1 MNLPMTP
8 QLVECPRDAMQ
19 GIRKHIPLDLKAKYV
34 NLLLKVGFHSLDFGS
49 FVSPKAIPQMADTAE
64 LVPRLDM
71 SGTGT
76 RLLAIVLN
84 SRGARDACRF
94 AEIDYL
100 GYPFS
105 VSETFQQRN
114 AHSSIS
120 ESLERLKSIC
130 EIAARHDKEVIVYL
144 SMAFGNPYGDPWS
157 AGVVAHWTGVMRSL
171 GIRIVS
177 LADTVG
183 MASPEE
189 VHALFDQIIP
199 AFPDLVIGAHLHSSP
214 ALRREKLGAA
224 WEAGCRRF
232 DGALRGYGG
241 CPMAEDELVGNMASE
256 EIISFL
262 EGKGIPTG
270 IRQEALEEA
279 LALSREIFT
288 KYQ

>member
-1 MNLPMTP
+1 MNL

-19 GIRKHIPLDLKAKYV
+19 GIHMPIPLELKVKYV

-49 FVSPKAIPQMADTAE
+49 FVSPKAIPQMADTAD
-64 LVPRLDM
+64 LVQKVETDDSP
-71 SGTGT
+71 T

-84 SRGARDACRF
+84 SRGALDAARF
-94 AEIDYL
+94 EKIQYL

-114 AHSSIS
+114 ANSSIA

-130 EIAARHDKEVIVYL
+130 EIADRHGKEVVVYL

-157 AGVVAHWTGVMRSL
+157 AEIVARWAEEMRAL
-171 GIRIVS
+171 GIRIIS

-183 MASPEE
+183 MATPAE
-189 VHALFDQIIP
+189 VRSLFEQIIP
-199 AFPDLVIGAHLHSSP
+199 AFPDQVIGAHLHSSP
-214 ALRREKLGAA
+214 NLRREKLEAA
-224 WEAGCRRF
+224 WNAGCRRF

-256 EIISFL
+256 EIIAFL
-262 EGKGIPTG
+262 EEKGIDTG
-270 IRQEALEEA
+270 IRHEALLEA
-279 LALSREIFT
+279 MAMANEIFT